1 MMSEASSSNR
11 ETRAVPEV
19 VTMAVHEEAGAEES
33 AISSV
38 GAVVVTYNPDVLHLM
53 RLLQALGPQV
63 AQIVVVDNGSS
74 VVPDISG
81 GSFGAP
87 VTLIECGGNLGI
99 AAAHNKG
106 LMRLKAN
113 GVSYG
118 LLMDHDSLPLD
129 GMVENL
135 LSADKALRLEGVKL
149 AAVGPVT
156 IDRRTHA
163 RSKFVK
169 IRGGI
174 VGRVECAEGK
184 RWVEADFLISSGTLI
199 RLDVLADI
207 GLMNEAYFIDHVDT
221 EWCLRA
227 LNKGYRIFGICD
239 ALLDHSLGDHV
250 VRVWFGR
257 MREVPVHSPLR
268 NYYIFRNTIAM
279 LRDVPMPLGW
289 QSAHLY
295 RLLQFMVFFVIGIPP
310 RGLRARLMM
319 KGIGHGIAGRT
330 GKL

>member
-1 MMSEASSSNR
+1 MMQEVISSTHIGQASPD
-11 ETRAVPEV
+11 TRATPVARDGDS
-19 VTMAVHEEAGAEES
+19 AVDAARL
-33 AISSV
+33 V
-38 GAVVVTYNPDVLHLM
+38 GAVVVTYNPDARHLEE
-53 RLLQALGPQV
+53 LLCALAPQV
-63 AQIVVVDNGSS
+63 AYIVVVDNGSK
-74 VVPDISG
+74 VTPDLSG
-81 GSFGAP
+81 RGFDSP
-87 VTLIECGGNLGI
+87 VTLIECGDNLGI

-106 LMRLKAN
+106 LQQLESL
-113 GVSYG
+113 GIPYG
-118 LLMDHDSLPLD
+118 LLMDHDSLPLE
-129 GMVENL
+129 GMVAQL
-135 LSADKALRLEGVKL
+135 FAADQALRRQGVRL

-156 IDRRTHA
+156 IDRRTRA

-169 IRGGI
+169 IRNGI
-174 VGRVECAEGK
+174 VGRVECAAGE

-199 RLDVLADI
+199 RLDVLKDV
-207 GLMNEAYFIDHVDT
+207 GVMNEAYFIDHVDT

-227 LNKGYRIFGICD
+227 LNKGYRIFGVCD

-279 LRDVPMPLGW
+279 LRQVPMPLGW
-289 QSAHLY
+289 RSAHLY

-319 KGIGHGIAGRT
+319 KGIGHGFAGRS